1 MNDLIGLM
9 GPTNDRP
16 TAKTIEVC
24 PKSIGESDLCAE
36 SNFTGELV
44 GRSESSSK
52 FRVKMFVFAQLM
64 SITRIQENDKV
75 ASQA

>member
-9 GPTNDRP
+9 GSTNDRP

-52 FRVKMFVFAQLM
+52 FRVKNVCVC
-64 SITRIQENDKV
+64 SVDEYNKN
-75 ASQA
+75 SGE